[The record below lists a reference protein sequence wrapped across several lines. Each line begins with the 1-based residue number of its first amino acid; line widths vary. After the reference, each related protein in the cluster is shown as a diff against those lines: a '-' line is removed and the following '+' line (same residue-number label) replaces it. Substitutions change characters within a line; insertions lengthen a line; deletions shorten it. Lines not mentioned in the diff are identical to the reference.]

1 MKTHFVSLSLSLFL
15 SSITRIYKYKGLSSF
30 TNAVPE
36 AYAYTMWLTVWTSGN
51 RAECLASD
59 PFRLGEV
66 HFAVESRSGA
76 VNGVLLEGP
85 GLEGE
90 ASGEGPKVGPSFFWV
105 ESSR

>member
-1 MKTHFVSLSLSLFL
+1 
-15 SSITRIYKYKGLSSF
+15 
-30 TNAVPE
+30 
-36 AYAYTMWLTVWTSGN
+36 MWLTVWTSGN
-51 RAECLASD
+51 RAECLASV

-90 ASGEGPKVGPSFFWV
+90 ASGEGPKVGPFFFGLSRADRVMSFNLRCFG
-105 ESSR
+105 